1 MTKSAWKIPFLCNV
15 SKIKK
20 FWKCQFPF
28 KEFWHSFEQIKIYLL
43 ILKKWKNMTDLQIRT
58 IVQVSSGK
66 YLFLKISE
74 ICKKRIR
81 SCLNKDTRTVL
92 FTSFWCCY
100 CELWTFFTPFFSV
113 SFADFEHVSVSWKS
127 SSLYNFDLFM
137 FFDTWKTKSTYICQ
151 FRSSCSGQSNCNFG
165 SRM

>member
-1 MTKSAWKIPFLCNV
+1 MPVSLQRVLTFFLADKNLSIDSEEV
-15 SKIKK
+15 KK
-20 FWKCQFPF
+20 YDWFA
-28 KEFWHSFEQIKIYLL
+28 
-43 ILKKWKNMTDLQIRT
+43 IRT

-92 FTSFWCCY
+92 FTSCWCCY
-100 CELWTFFTPFFSV
+100 CELWTFFTPFFGV

-151 FRSSCSGQSNCNFG
+151 FRSSCSGQSKCNFG